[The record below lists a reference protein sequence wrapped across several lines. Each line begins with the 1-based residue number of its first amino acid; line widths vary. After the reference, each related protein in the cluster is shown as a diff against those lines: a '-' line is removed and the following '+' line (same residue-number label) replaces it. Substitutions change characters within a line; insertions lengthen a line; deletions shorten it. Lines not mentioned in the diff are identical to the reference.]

1 MKATTWSAIAAL
13 IVGLGVAAPADA
25 QGRSKSRDSDRYE
38 RAERERDRDDDDDR
52 RRSAGQRGDDD
63 RRRDGDYRPVTSR
76 RGDERSR
83 RQERGNGPSFCRSG
97 SGHPVF
103 GWDWCRERG
112 WDRSGSSAVR
122 WENRSWEDV
131 IFRTPRGDR
140 RETLDQRGLGD
151 VLGDIVF
158 GRIDTRRRQL
168 SRSTDYV
175 GRWLT
180 AGSSRELWISAG
192 GVPVARLVDRNGDR
206 RVDAVFM
213 AER

>member
-1 MKATTWSAIAAL
+1 MQATTWSAIAAL

-52 RRSAGQRGDDD
+52 RVADRADDGVFGRVSGRSGDARSQRN
-63 RRRDGDYRPVTSR
+63 
-76 RGDERSR
+76 
-83 RQERGNGPSFCRSG
+83 ERGNGPSFCRSG

-131 IFRTPRGDR
+131 IFRIPRGDR
-140 RETLDQRGLGD
+140 RETLDRRGLGD

>member
-1 MKATTWSAIAAL
+1 MKATTWSAIATL

-25 QGRSKSRDSDRYE
+25 QGRTKTRDGDRQE
-38 RAERERDRDDDDDR
+38 RAERQRDQDDDDR
-52 RRSAGQRGDDD
+52 RRSDVD
-63 RRRDGDYRPVTSR
+63 SR
-76 RGDERSR
+76 RVSSRRADAQSR

-97 SGHPVF
+97 AGHPVF
-103 GWDWCRERG
+103 GWDWCSERG
-112 WDRSGSSAVR
+112 WDRSGSSAIR

-140 RETLDQRGLGD
+140 RRTLDRGGLGE

-158 GRIDTRRRQL
+158 GRIDTRRRDL
-168 SRSTDYV
+168 SRSTDYL

-180 AGSSRELWISAG
+180 TGSSRELWISAG
-192 GVPVARLVDRNGDR
+192 GVPVARLVDRDGDR